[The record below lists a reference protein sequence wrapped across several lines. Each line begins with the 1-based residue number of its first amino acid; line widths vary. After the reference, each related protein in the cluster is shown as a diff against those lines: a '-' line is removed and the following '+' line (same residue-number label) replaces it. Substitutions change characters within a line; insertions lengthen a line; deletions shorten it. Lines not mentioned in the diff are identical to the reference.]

1 MRTQRFGG
9 KGIVKRLN
17 FSANT
22 ALYSGIIIIGLLAI
36 IAIAAPLLSHYD
48 PIGQDLENPRIP
60 PTRHHLL
67 GTDQL
72 GRDVLSRLMY
82 GARIDLTIGILAVV
96 FPFILGTTL
105 GLISGWRGG
114 LFDTLVMRIVDT
126 TIAFPFYVMAIA
138 LVFVVG
144 AGPKAIILAI
154 SLVGWVAYC
163 RIVRA
168 AVLVAKELD
177 YVHAAKLSGL
187 PTSRI
192 LRKHVLPNV
201 ITQAIIFSMSDIV
214 LSILAIVSLGYLGL
228 GVPIPTAE
236 WGSMIQEGQAY
247 ILQQWWIPT
256 IPGVMVVITGFGLS
270 LIGDGLVK
278 RLNK

>member
-1 MRTQRFGG
+1 MKNKNYSFYL
-9 KGIVKRLN
+9 GI
-17 FSANT
+17 
-22 ALYSGIIIIGLLAI
+22 AI
-36 IAIAAPLLSHYD
+36 ISTLAFVAIFAPWLTHYD
-48 PIGQDLENPRIP
+48 PIGQNLMSTLAAPS
-60 PTRHHLL
+60 RHHWL
-67 GTDQL
+67 GTDNL
-72 GRDVLSRLMY
+72 GRDVLTRIIY
-82 GARIDLTIGILAVV
+82 GARIDLSIGILAVL
-96 FPFILGTTL
+96 FPFVLGTTL

-114 LFDTLVMRIVDT
+114 WFDVILMRIVDT
-126 TIAFPFYVMAIA
+126 TIAFPFYVLAIA

-144 AGPKAIILAI
+144 AGPTSIILAI

-163 RIVRA
+163 RIIRA

-192 LRKHVLPNV
+192 LRRHVLPNV
-201 ITQAIIFSMSDIV
+201 ISQAIVFSMSDIV

-256 IPGVMVVITGFGLS
+256 IPGVMVVIVGFGLS